1 MEKENIKEANFI
13 GASLGSMIIGEIINT
28 KPEIVEKV
36 ILCDA
41 VIVKNKLS
49 KIVVRVVEKVQKII
63 SYRLILCVGN
73 YILLPFKR
81 HKVVRDFY
89 NKSGRKLGQK
99 EFNRWFSLIIHS
111 LDCLKHIKYNEKV
124 LFISGVED
132 FHFISGIKTISIE
145 QKVKLK
151 SIEKCGHIVCMQK
164 QEEFNNIVLDFL
176 I

>member
-1 MEKENIKEANFI
+1 MCWVDRVESEGSNEWLVMIHGFCGNSEMWKYQIKTFKKFYNILLIDLPSHGKSDKFIEIENLQDVVHIILEVLEKENIKEANFI

-89 NKSGRKLGQK
+89 NK
-99 EFNRWFSLIIHS
+99 
-111 LDCLKHIKYNEKV
+111 
-124 LFISGVED
+124 
-132 FHFISGIKTISIE
+132 
-145 QKVKLK
+145 
-151 SIEKCGHIVCMQK
+151 
-164 QEEFNNIVLDFL
+164 
-176 I
+176 